1 VRASRVRALRAR
13 RSVSVA
19 LVVLGGVVPAAM
31 SKAVSASA
39 SGADSTAY
47 VTDSGDGTVTPFDT
61 TSGFSYPPITVGPSS
76 STPWAVAFSP
86 AGGTAYVVL
95 RFPFA
100 QNGEVVPVEVANDAV
115 GSPIAVGATP
125 WGIALTPDGHTAY
138 VTNFGSSTVTP
149 VDLVHGT
156 AGTPISLPAGSG
168 PRGIAITPDG
178 STAYVADYSSDQVTP
193 IKLPSGIVESAI
205 SVGSQP
211 TSVAV
216 TPNGSFVDVVNHGDG
231 TVTPIA
237 TASNTAGTPFAV
249 GRSPSQIALAPN
261 GSTAY
266 VSDYDD
272 GGFMPIGLGSQQAG
286 NEVVGV
292 AAFPLGIAVSPDG
305 STVYLSDYL
314 NAQVV
319 RVTLGSNALQAPIG
333 TGGYP
338 SSIAVDPVP
347 GILPPT
353 PPSTPTGASGASPTT
368 TVAASS
374 TTVTVPV
381 RRQAPSIRILSSAT
395 KVSSHHVKLELSCTV
410 AACSGTVTV
419 SAKVVVSVGKGRK
432 RHHEAKLVEVA
443 RTTFSI
449 AKNHHKTIKLKL
461 TAKGSRLLAKARK
474 HPVEGEV
481 SVRIRGGGTA
491 SRPVHLS

>member
-1 VRASRVRALRAR
+1 VRAR
-13 RSVSVA
+13 RARRGASVA
-19 LVVLGGVVPAAM
+19 LVALGGVVPAAM
-31 SKAVSASA
+31 SKAASASA

-86 AGGTAYVVL
+86 DGGTAYVVL

-115 GSPIAVGATP
+115 GSPITVGATP

-138 VTNFGSSTVTP
+138 VTDFGSSTVTP

-178 STAYVADYSSDQVTP
+178 SMAYVADYSSDQVTP
-193 IKLPSGIVESAI
+193 IKLPSGTVETAI

-216 TPNGSFVDVVNHGDG
+216 TPNGSVVDVVNHGDG

-249 GRSPSQIALAPN
+249 GHSPSQIALAPN

-272 GGFMPIGLGSQQAG
+272 GGFTPVGLGSQQAG
-286 NEVVGV
+286 SEVVGV

-368 TVAASS
+368 AVAAPS
-374 TTVTVPV
+374 TTVPV
-381 RRQAPSIRILSSAT
+381 RRQAPSIRILSGAT
-395 KVSSHHVKLELSCTV
+395 KVASHHVKLELSCTV

-419 SAKVVVSVGKGRK
+419 SAKVAVSVGRGRK
-432 RHHEAKLVEVA
+432 RHREAKLVEVA

-461 TAKGSRLLAKARK
+461 TAKGSKLLAKARK

-481 SVRIRGGGTA
+481 SVTIRGGGTA